1 MVFVWIHDSLRA
13 AMSDGGRQQKPDM
26 PAEAH
31 EGAHEEPAHKGH
43 SVEANRAWAQN
54 RIASFFR
61 GQRVM
66 RKADGDSAAHADEGH
81 DAKVSQPGEPAEHE
95 ADAVADHVA
104 EQLHSGGDKPG
115 ARQAA
120 EPKQSAP
127 SIGAKLQ
134 PGAISLA
141 GKNGGGGQA
150 PAWKNVAVSSS
161 RRTHILVGDATGG
174 GHSHKRRFR
183 GKRSS
188 RLAGPTTRSLRRSKR
203 SPTRR
208 QIIRTASFRSPK
220 DQRAATSPKRPSTAL
235 RSRSSSNLWAKA
247 SSQGIP
253 NERKSDV

>member
-1 MVFVWIHDSLRA
+1 
-13 AMSDGGRQQKPDM
+13 MSDGGRQQKPDM

-174 GHSHKRRFR
+174 GHSHKATVP
-183 GKRSS
+183 GKTKFPAGWTDDKVIAAIETVANTAANYPNGKFPQPKGPKS
-188 RLAGPTTRSLRRSKR
+188 RYVAEATVDGIAIKVVVEPLGEG
-203 SPTRR
+203 
-208 QIIRTASFRSPK
+208 IITGHPK
-220 DQRAATSPKRPSTAL
+220 
-235 RSRSSSNLWAKA
+235 
-247 SSQGIP
+247 
-253 NERKSDV
+253 